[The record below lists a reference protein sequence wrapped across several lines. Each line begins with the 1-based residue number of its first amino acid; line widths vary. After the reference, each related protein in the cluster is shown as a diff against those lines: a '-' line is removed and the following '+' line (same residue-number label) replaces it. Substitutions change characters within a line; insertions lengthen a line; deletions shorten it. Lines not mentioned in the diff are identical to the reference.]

1 MGRANAPLKRQQPS
15 LDDEIAHLRD
25 LDLKGLRMRWK
36 GIFRSHPPDYLPRHL
51 LVGMLAYRMQTQAH
65 GDLDAATIRLLKQ
78 IGSGGANVD
87 AAGLTAEHE
96 QRRASLKPGTILM
109 REWNSQPHRVIVVD
123 AGFAW
128 NGKTYDSLSKI
139 AFAITGTK
147 WNGPRFFGLRNKPT
161 AEVPS

>member
-1 MGRANAPLKRQQPS
+1 MRQANATDKRQRPS

-25 LDLKGLRMRWK
+25 LDLKSLRTRWK
-36 GIFRSHPPDYLPRHL
+36 GIFQALPPDHLPRHL
-51 LVGMLAYRMQTQAH
+51 LVGMLAYRLQAQAY

-87 AAGLTAEHE
+87 AVGLTAEHE
-96 QRRASLKPGTILM
+96 QRRASIKPGTILM
-109 REWNSQPHRVIVVD
+109 REWNGQPHRVMVVD

-128 NGKTYDSLSKI
+128 NGKTYENLSKI

-147 WNGPRFFGLRNKPT
+147 WNGPRFFGLRDKPT
-161 AEVPS
+161 AEVQS

>member
-36 GIFRSHPPDYLPRHL
+36 GIFRGLPPDHFLRHL
-51 LVGMLAYRMQTQAH
+51 LVGMLAYRMQAQAY

-78 IGSGGANVD
+78 IGSGGVNVD
-87 AAGLTAEHE
+87 AVGLTADHE

-109 REWNSQPHRVIVVD
+109 REWNSQSHRVMVVD
-123 AGFAW
+123 TGFAW

-147 WNGPRFFGLRNKPT
+147 WNGPRFFGLRDRPT
-161 AEVPS
+161 AEVRS